1 MRERRAADL
10 EGAAA
15 ALVRVYA
22 SDGYPVEGV
31 DDPRAWL
38 RPADLLHAWVAEVD
52 GEIVG
57 HAVLTAPVD
66 SADGA
71 DGADAVRIWREQAPD
86 ERVAVLGRLF
96 VLPEARGYALGERL
110 ARAAMEFAEAQGL
123 RLVLDVV
130 DKDVAAIRL
139 YERLGWQRIGT
150 ADHRFGDGRSITAY
164 CYVAPLPAGSA

>member
-1 MRERRAADL
+1 MTSRVRERRADDL
-10 EGAAA
+10 DGAAA
-15 ALVRVYA
+15 ALVAVHE

-38 RPADLLHAWVAEVD
+38 RPATLLHAWVAELD
-52 GEIVG
+52 GRIVG
-57 HAVLTAPVD
+57 HAVLTAPTG
-66 SADGA
+66 S
-71 DGADAVRIWREQAPD
+71 ADAVRIWREQAPGD

-96 VLPEARGYALGERL
+96 VLPEARGHALGERL
-110 ARAAMEFAEAQGL
+110 ARAAMELAQAQGL

>member
-1 MRERRAADL
+1 MTSRVRERRAADL

-38 RPADLLHAWVAEVD
+38 RPADLLHAWVAELD

-57 HAVLTAPVD
+57 HAVLTAPAD
-66 SADGA
+66 S
-71 DGADAVRIWREQAPD
+71 ADAVRIWREQAPD

-110 ARAAMEFAEAQGL
+110 ARAAMEVAEARGL

-150 ADHRFGDGRSITAY
+150 ADHRFGDGQSITAY